1 MVFFSFD
8 LEKQLCVFM
17 HVRVR
22 GRDRENEGFQL
33 GYGHQMKMINFIPI
47 IHSRH
52 INTWQANI
60 LIN

>member
-17 HVRVR
+17 HVCVKE
-22 GRDRENEGFQL
+22 RDRENEGFLL

-47 IHSRH
+47 IHGRL